1 MEADPVNRGQFIV
14 VEGAEGVGKTTQTRR
29 LANFLEGAGLPVVVA
44 REPGGTAVGEG
55 IRELLLHGSEGPV
68 ARETEL
74 LLILAARASMVHEVV
89 EPALAAGKWVLSDRF
104 DLSSFAYQGC
114 GRDIGVDVV
123 ARLNEYAT
131 GGLAADL
138 YLVLDLAVEEG
149 MARQAREDRSPDRFE
164 AEDSNFRRAVRRGYL
179 ELARSMDRAVLVPA
193 DGSPDEVEERI
204 RGEMFAR
211 FPETFGDDGVQEHER
226 M

>member
-1 MEADPVNRGQFIV
+1 MSRGRFIV
-14 VEGAEGVGKTTQTRR
+14 VEGAEGVGKTTQVRR
-29 LANFLEGAGLPVVVA
+29 LATFLKRAGLPLAVA

-55 IRELLLHGSEGPV
+55 IRQLLLHGGEGPV

-74 LLILAARASMVHEVV
+74 LLILAARASVVREVV
-89 EPALAAGKWVLSDRF
+89 EPSLAAGKWVLSDRF
-104 DLSSFAYQGC
+104 DLSSFAYQGY
-114 GRDIGVDVV
+114 GRGIGVDVV

-149 MARQAREDRSPDRFE
+149 VARQARETRSPDRFE
-164 AEDSNFRRAVRRGYL
+164 AEDLSFRRAVRRGYL

-193 DGSPDEVEERI
+193 DGSPEGVEERI
-204 RGEMFAR
+204 RRAIVAR
-211 FPETFGDDGVQEHER
+211 FPEPFGSGGV
-226 M
+226 

>member
-1 MEADPVNRGQFIV
+1 MSGIPETRGRFIV
-14 VEGAEGVGKTTQTRR
+14 IEGAEGVGKTTQVRR
-29 LANFLEGAGLPVVVA
+29 LAAFLEGAGLPLVMA

-55 IRELLLHGSEGPV
+55 IRQLLLHGSEGPV

-74 LLILAARASMVHEVV
+74 LLILAARASVVREVV

-104 DLSSFAYQGC
+104 DLSSFAYQGY
-114 GRDIGVDVV
+114 GRGIGVDLV

-149 MARQAREDRSPDRFE
+149 MARQAREARSPDRFE
-164 AEDSNFRRAVRRGYL
+164 AEDSTFRRAVREGYL
-179 ELARSMDRAVLVPA
+179 ELARSVDRAVLVSA
-193 DGSPDEVEERI
+193 DGSPGEVEERI
-204 RGEMFAR
+204 RSEMFAR
-211 FPETFGDDGVQEHER
+211 FPETFGEGGV
-226 M
+226 